1 MGREREETKKVSK
14 RMSGLVAIVGR
25 PNVGKSTLFNRL
37 TGRRTAIVHEESGV
51 TRDRIYGLSDWNG
64 KEFSVVDT
72 GGIVVG
78 SDDVFEAEIRKQA
91 EVAIGECDAI
101 LFVVDVTTGVTDL
114 DAMVARMLRESS
126 KPCLVVVNKTDSANR
141 IADGYEF
148 YSLGLGDPYMLSAIN
163 GTGTGELLDRLVE
176 LLPEHA
182 VEDESALPRIT
193 IVGRPNVGKSSMVN
207 ALVDEDRNIVT
218 PIAGTTRDAI
228 GSRYTKFGFDFI
240 MVDTAGLRRKGRV
253 TEDVEFYSVIRTIRA
268 IEQSDVCILVIDATR
283 GFEGQDQSIFDLIQR
298 NRKGV
303 VIAVNKWDAVEKDT
317 MATKRLT
324 EEIRRLIAPFNDVP
338 IFFTSALKRQRI
350 LKVLESTMA
359 VHENRRRKIPTS
371 QLNAALLP
379 AIKAVP
385 PPAEKGKRIQIK
397 YVTQLPTAWPAFAFF
412 CNLPQYVKPPYKRY
426 LENQIREKYDFSGT
440 PIQIFMRKK

>member
-1 MGREREETKKVSK
+1 
-14 RMSGLVAIVGR
+14 MSGLVAIVGR

-37 TGRRTAIVHEESGV
+37 TGRREAIVHEASGV
-51 TRDRIYGLSDWNG
+51 TRDRIYGQSDWNG

-78 SDDVFEAEIRKQA
+78 SEDVFEAAIRKQA
-91 EVAIGECDAI
+91 EVAIAECDVI
-101 LFVVDVTTGVTDL
+101 LFVGDVTTGVTDL
-114 DAMVARMLRESS
+114 DATVARMLRESA
-126 KPCLVVVNKTDSANR
+126 KPCLVVVNKADTANR

-176 LLPEHA
+176 LLPESEG
-182 VEDESALPRIT
+182 EDDSELPRIT

-207 ALVDEDRNIVT
+207 ALVDEERNIVT

-240 MVDTAGLRRKGRV
+240 MVDTAGLRKKGRV

-268 IEQSDVCILVIDATR
+268 IEQSDVCILVVDATR

-317 MATKRLT
+317 MATKRVG
-324 EEIRRLIAPFNDVP
+324 EEIRRQIAPFNDVP
-338 IFFTSALKRQRI
+338 IFFTSALSRQRI
-350 LKVLESTMA
+350 LKVLESAMA
-359 VHENRRRKIPTS
+359 VYTNRKRKIPTS
-371 QLNAALLP
+371 RLNEALLP
-379 AIKAVP
+379 AIQAVP

-412 CNLPQYVKPPYKRY
+412 CNLPQYVKRPYMRY
-426 LENQIREKYDFSGT
+426 LENQIREKFEFSGT